1 MTTKKETLEFLKDK
15 LNEFEIKKKLIED
28 LLDSTDANIAYFEK
42 EMALSSKH
50 LTKKKNKLA
59 ILKNQLIYIKLSL
72 DIHKECIACIKLILI
87 ILTQKYNAGICN

>member
-1 MTTKKETLEFLKDK
+1 MTTKKETLKFLKDK
-15 LNEFEIKKKLIED
+15 LNEFEIKKKHIEN

-59 ILKNQLIYIKLSL
+59 ILKNQLIYIKNVSLVLS
-72 DIHKECIACIKLILI
+72 
-87 ILTQKYNAGICN
+87 